1 MPLNMTRIRAD
12 LVSSATLLHK
22 LPVLSRELGIDLWI
36 KRDDMAGSPFGG
48 NKSRQLEY
56 YLGEAQ
62 VRKADTVLIT
72 GAVQSNFVRTAAAAA
87 RALGMDTI
95 VQLENR
101 VPGMDEL
108 YHSSGN
114 VLLLRI
120 LGAEIIRYPEG
131 EDEDG
136 ADAALRERARL
147 LQDEGRRPFVIPLAP
162 GNPPYGALGYV
173 KAGQEIT
180 SQADD
185 FDFVIVPSGSGL
197 THAGLLVGLRQA
209 GSSARVIGSCVRR
222 SAGPQRDRM
231 VQVLDGLSLL
241 TGSEPAEGECG
252 IHLWDGALAPGYG
265 IAWRNDNRSHAH
277 DGPAG
282 GHPA

>member
-1 MPLNMTRIRAD
+1 M
-12 LVSSATLLHK
+12 
-22 LPVLSRELGIDLWI
+22 
-36 KRDDMAGSPFGG
+36 
-48 NKSRQLEY
+48 
-56 YLGEAQ
+56 
-62 VRKADTVLIT
+62 
-72 GAVQSNFVRTAAAAA
+72 QSNFVRTAAAAA
-87 RALGMDTI
+87 RSLGTATI

-101 VPGMDEL
+101 VPEMDEL

-114 VLLLRI
+114 VLLPRV
-120 LGAEIIRYPEG
+120 LGAELIRYPEG

-136 ADAALRERARL
+136 SDAASRERARL

-180 SQADD
+180 SQAHD

-222 SAGPQRDRM
+222 SAEPQFDRM

-241 TGSEPAEGECG
+241 RGSEPVEGECC
-252 IHLWDGALAPGYG
+252 IHLWDEALAPGYG
-265 IAWRNDNRSHAH
+265 KPGETTVEAMRMMAQREGILLDPVYSAKAFAAV
-277 DGPAG
+277 PALILSGVTPKGSRVLFLHTG
-282 GHPA
+282 GLAAMFGFQKTLEKAF